1 MHPRPPP
8 PHSLQTDAQYLKSGN
23 WCLVLGGVCVVVGV
37 VGALGSFRCRV
48 VTLDPSCRVGVIE
61 PGRPEGV
68 VELGR

>member
-1 MHPRPPP
+1 M
-8 PHSLQTDAQYLKSGN
+8 G
-23 WCLVLGGVCVVVGV
+23 GV

-48 VTLDPSCRVGVIE
+48 VALDPSCRVGVTE

>member
-1 MHPRPPP
+1 M
-8 PHSLQTDAQYLKSGN
+8 
-23 WCLVLGGVCVVVGV
+23 LGGVCVVVGV

-48 VTLDPSCRVGVIE
+48 VALDPSCRVGVTE